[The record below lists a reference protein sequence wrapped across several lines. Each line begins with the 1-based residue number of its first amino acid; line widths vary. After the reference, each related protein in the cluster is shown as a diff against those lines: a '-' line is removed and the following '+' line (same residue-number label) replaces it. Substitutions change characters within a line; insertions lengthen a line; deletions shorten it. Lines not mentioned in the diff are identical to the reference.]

1 MMMMM
6 DSELDPVSS
15 VTRPLDVDDAG
26 DRELVQGRSSREGQ
40 TLFISSISSREPWLE
55 LVLALVLG
63 GESKAVFDGMTRPE
77 MLIAAVVVAVGV
89 GTGEMRVKVE
99 TRDRVKRLETVTV
112 TTVGQG
118 RVSIIVHGSQG
129 RVNGLDTAVNLGAGP
144 TLDSR
149 A

>member
-1 MMMMM
+1 MMMM
-6 DSELDPVSS
+6 DSELDSVSS

-26 DRELVQGRSSREGQ
+26 DREVVQGRSSREGQ
-40 TLFISSISSREPWLE
+40 TLFISSILSREPWLE
-55 LVLALVLG
+55 L
-63 GESKAVFDGMTRPE
+63 DGMTRPE

-89 GTGEMRVKVE
+89 GTGEMAVKVE

-112 TTVGQG
+112 TTFGQG

-129 RVNGLDTAVNLGAGP
+129 RVNGLDTAVNLGQGP

>member
-6 DSELDPVSS
+6 DSELDSVSS

-26 DRELVQGRSSREGQ
+26 DREVVQGRSSREGQ
-40 TLFISSISSREPWLE
+40 TLFISSILSREPWLE

-63 GESKAVFDGMTRPE
+63 GDGMTRPE